1 MSDTTDLIFIFLAWM
16 LLDLISLITFKKPV
30 KEPRNWKKRIQ
41 LKSIITKKHLII
53 SLVIE
58 ITGIIFVIY
67 SFSIPWYYQLYRD
80 NWWESHSHTFYLI
93 DAFRLREIFSILVY
107 YSYLV
112 GLVILFGKISFKKRI
127 RSLILLEFSE
137 AILIFP
143 GIMLIFSV
151 QFGRVPSFIVFAFSS
166 YTQIGPSSG
175 FILYIIGITVLMLNG
190 LQFSVYSRFFQS

>member
-16 LLDLISLITFKKPV
+16 LLDLISLISFKKPV
-30 KEPRNWKKRIQ
+30 KEPRNWKKKIQ
-41 LKSIITKKHLII
+41 LKSIITKKHSLI

-58 ITGIIFVIY
+58 ITGMICVIY
-67 SFSIPWYYQLYRD
+67 SFSIAWYYQLYRD
-80 NWWESHSHTFYLI
+80 NWWGSHSHTFYLI
-93 DAFRLREIFSILVY
+93 DAFRLHEIFSILVY

-112 GLVILFGKISFKKRI
+112 GLVILFGKISFKKKI
-127 RSLILLEFSE
+127 KSLILLEFSE

-151 QFGRVPSFIVFAFSS
+151 QFGRVPCIITYAFSS
-166 YTQIGPSSG
+166 YIQTGPSSG

-190 LQFSVYSRFFQS
+190 LQFSVYSRFFQR